1 MALISFQIIIKKKPA
16 IVRLSIFSTFDFTL
30 LFKLAIIIN
39 SSLLVLLVFRDEIVH
54 VGFGFS
60 ELHFVHTF
68 TSVPVQE
75 SLSPEHSSELFRNA
89 LEQFLDSGGITN
101 KCGRHLETTRRN
113 VTHSGLYVIGDPF
126 NEVGRILVLDAVHL
140 IIDLP
145 HRHATTEDRGDGQ
158 VATMAGIASGHH
170 ILSVEHL
177 LGKFGNGEG
186 TVLLAITSR

>member
-1 MALISFQIIIKKKPA
+1 MALISFQIIIKKQPA
-16 IVRLSIFSTFDFTL
+16 LVRLSIFSTFDFTL

-39 SSLLVLLVFRDEIVH
+39 SSLLVLLVFGDEIVH

-68 TSVPVQE
+68 TSVPMQE

-89 LEQFLDSGGITN
+89 LKEFLDCGRITD

-113 VTHSGLYVIGDPF
+113 ITHSGLYIIGDPF
-126 NEVGRILVLDAVHL
+126 DEEGRILVLNTVHL

-145 HRHATTEDRGDGQ
+145 HRHATTE
-158 VATMAGIASGHH
+158 
-170 ILSVEHL
+170 
-177 LGKFGNGEG
+177 
-186 TVLLAITSR
+186 